1 MAWKE
6 DYDEDFMVQ
15 EKVKMP
21 KDYKVYIL
29 NDDVTSI
36 FFVRDIL
43 KEIFHIE
50 EKEAWNIISLIQ
62 KNGSGLVGVYPK
74 DIAYTK
80 QKKVHER
87 AAQNNYPLKC
97 VVQE

>member
-6 DYDEDFMVQ
+6 DYDEDFMVK
-15 EKVKMP
+15 EKVKVP
-21 KDYKVYIL
+21 KDYKVYLI
-29 NDDVTSI
+29 NDEVTSI

-43 KEIFHIE
+43 VDIFHIKE
-50 EKEAWNIISLIQ
+50 NEAWQVITLIQ

-87 AAQNNYPLKC
+87 AAQNNFPLKC